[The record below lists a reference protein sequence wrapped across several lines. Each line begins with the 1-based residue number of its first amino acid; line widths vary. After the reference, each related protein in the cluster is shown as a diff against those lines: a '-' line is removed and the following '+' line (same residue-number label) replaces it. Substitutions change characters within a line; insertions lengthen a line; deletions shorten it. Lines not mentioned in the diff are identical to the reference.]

1 MNDYLETR
9 ELYHWGIKG
18 QKWGV
23 RRYQNEDGTLTSAG
37 KARYNSDGSR
47 KKSKEM
53 TDQELRESI
62 NRLQSEQQY
71 DNLTG
76 KNNFEKGFV
85 SDTAIKAAIAF
96 VGAAGLSLVKSSMV
110 DQVPV
115 GKRAVKK
122 ALGNGIIG
130 ATTITALS
138 FGLQIKGAGG

>member
-1 MNDYLETR
+1 MIYKQN
-9 ELYHWGIKG
+9 ELYHWGVKG

-23 RRYQNEDGTLTSAG
+23 RRFQNEDGTLTEAG
-37 KARYNSDGSR
+37 KARYNSDGS
-47 KKSKEM
+47 KKKAKDM
-53 TDQELRESI
+53 TDQELRDSN
-62 NRLQSEQQY
+62 NRLQAEQQY
-71 DNLTG
+71 NNLTG

-110 DQVPV
+110 EQVQI
-115 GKRAVKK
+115 GKREVKK

-130 ATTITALS
+130 ATAITALS